1 MSPFIPENLSTQFG
15 KPWFDKFAKQ
25 FEGFSL
31 KTNYKTENRKEEF
44 TVTQQNHSNAYG
56 AQWVLGKA
64 KSSWNLMLKQSLNPF
79 NSCVDKRVRVRV
91 VLMLVTHKQ
100 AGYLRRTT
108 TEEKRKGRK
117 HGMRA
122 QGTLT
127 KRRRG
132 AFHLEGA
139 KIKTYK
145 DPKPDTK

>member
-1 MSPFIPENLSTQFG
+1 MN
-15 KPWFDKFAKQ
+15 
-25 FEGFSL
+25 
-31 KTNYKTENRKEEF
+31 N
-44 TVTQQNHSNAYG
+44 
-56 AQWVLGKA
+56 
-64 KSSWNLMLKQSLNPF
+64 
-79 NSCVDKRVRVRV
+79 CVDKRVRVRS
-91 VLMLVTHKQ
+91 VLMLVTQKQ
-100 AGYLRRTT
+100 AGNLRCTA

-117 HGMRA
+117 QGMRD